1 MTESE
6 MLKLMRTGANRI
18 DAEKFGSFI
27 AKRRRDR
34 KLTQRELAEKLYI
47 SNKAVSKWECG
58 LSLPDIA
65 LLEPLA
71 DALEVSVTELL
82 HGECMP
88 ENTPDSSFTR
98 EESAFL
104 MERLEE
110 DAEERRSA
118 RKQAIKKR
126 AILYFLCVGISC
138 MELWLLYRE
147 GYRFGILADQISMD
161 VLLAVILP
169 MAFGIWFFF
178 FIRERLP
185 GYYDTEKIS
194 FYADGFMEMNIP
206 GIYFNNQNWPHI
218 LKAGRGYCFLVPI
231 LYPALYFVL
240 RLFVPGD
247 VSLWFGPFLQL
258 IVVLTGL
265 FVPITIAARGRR
277 SGDGRKKVRSLQ

>member
-118 RKQAIKKR
+118 RKQAIKNER
-126 AILYFLCVGISC
+126 NYIFCASEAVVWS
-138 MELWLLYRE
+138 
-147 GYRFGILADQISMD
+147 FGCCTRRDIGLG
-161 VLLAVILP
+161 
-169 MAFGIWFFF
+169 FWR
-178 FIRERLP
+178 IRSP
-185 GYYDTEKIS
+185 W
-194 FYADGFMEMNIP
+194 M
-206 GIYFNNQNWPHI
+206 
-218 LKAGRGYCFLVPI
+218 CFW
-231 LYPALYFVL
+231 
-240 RLFVPGD
+240 R
-247 VSLWFGPFLQL
+247 
-258 IVVLTGL
+258 
-265 FVPITIAARGRR
+265 
-277 SGDGRKKVRSLQ
+277 

>member
-1 MTESE
+1 
-6 MLKLMRTGANRI
+6 
-18 DAEKFGSFI
+18 
-27 AKRRRDR
+27 
-34 KLTQRELAEKLYI
+34 
-47 SNKAVSKWECG
+47 
-58 LSLPDIA
+58 
-65 LLEPLA
+65 
-71 DALEVSVTELL
+71 
-82 HGECMP
+82 
-88 ENTPDSSFTR
+88 
-98 EESAFL
+98 
-104 MERLEE
+104 
-110 DAEERRSA
+110 
-118 RKQAIKKR
+118 
-126 AILYFLCVGISC
+126 

-169 MAFGIWFFF
+169 IAFGIWFFF

-218 LKAGRGYCFLVPI
+218 LRAGRGYCFLVPI

-265 FVPITIAARGRR
+265 FVPIIIAARGGR
-277 SGDGRKKVRSLQ
+277 SGDGGIKP